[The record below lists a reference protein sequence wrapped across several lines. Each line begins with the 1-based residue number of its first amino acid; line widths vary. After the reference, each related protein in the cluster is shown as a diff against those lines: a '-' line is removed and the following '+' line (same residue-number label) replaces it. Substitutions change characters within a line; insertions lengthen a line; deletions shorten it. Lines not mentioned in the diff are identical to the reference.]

1 MTESSGPT
9 DFFSTPEMYVWKP
22 GYLSQQS
29 RPVVRA
35 RVPNAMKRVLV
46 ITYHWPPSGGV
57 TVLRCLKLVKYLR
70 EFGWEPVVFTA
81 RDAKYQFEDPSNFK
95 DVPDGLEVLRVT
107 APEPTNLFK
116 RLTGRK
122 RETPLLSITATS
134 SDQRSRWDALGVWVR
149 GNFFIPD
156 ARALWIRPS
165 VRHLSRYL
173 KDHPVDAIFT
183 DGPPHT
189 NTVIGLRLAQR
200 FNLPWLADFQ
210 DPWTQVD
217 YYADMRIGK
226 RADRIHRA
234 LEQAVFRTASKIS
247 IASPTW
253 ARNLESIGARDVEVL
268 PYGYD
273 EADFVEYAPATD
285 PSHFILFHG
294 GLLGTDRN
302 PIGLWEALGLMLQE
316 SAELRSR
323 LRIRLAGS
331 VDVEVRRQLS
341 ASGLD
346 PYTEYLG
353 NLPRTAVIEEL
364 GRAAVLLLPVNR
376 AANGA
381 GRIPGKLFELLRAGK
396 PILSFSDV
404 HGDVATLL
412 EEYKAGITVGYE
424 DTSKILDLLRAQ
436 LASTGTMRNTTDLQH
451 FSNRALASKVAGW
464 LDLMIH

>member
-1 MTESSGPT
+1 
-9 DFFSTPEMYVWKP
+9 
-22 GYLSQQS
+22 
-29 RPVVRA
+29 
-35 RVPNAMKRVLV
+35 MKRVLV

-95 DVPDGLEVLRVT
+95 DVPEGLEVMRVT

-134 SDQRSRWDALGVWVR
+134 ADQRSRWDALGVWVR

-165 VRHLSRYL
+165 VRHLSHYL

-183 DGPPHT
+183 AGPPHT

-234 LEQAVFRTASKIS
+234 LEQAVFHTASKIS

-253 ARNLESIGARDVEVL
+253 AKDLESIGAREVEVL

-273 EADFVEYAPATD
+273 EADFAEYK
-285 PSHFILFHG
+285 PSVDSAFFTLFHG

-302 PIGLWEALGLMLQE
+302 PIGLWEALRLMLQE
-316 SAELRSR
+316 SDDLRRR

-331 VDVEVRRQLS
+331 VDFEVRRQLS
-341 ASGLD
+341 AAGLD
-346 PYTEYLG
+346 PHTQYLG
-353 NLPRTAVIEEL
+353 TLPRTAVIDEL
-364 GRAAVLLLPVNR
+364 ARANVLLLPVNR
-376 AANGA
+376 AANAA
-381 GRIPGKLFELLRAGK
+381 GRIPGKLFELLRSGK
-396 PILSFSDV
+396 PILSFSDLP
-404 HGDVATLL
+404 GDVASFLA
-412 EEYKAGITVGYE
+412 EHNAGITVGYN
-424 DTSKILDLLRAQ
+424 DTEVIRTFL
-436 LASTGTMRNTTDLQH
+436 GTQVSSEVPLRNTTDMVRL
-451 FSNRALASKVAGW
+451 SNRELASQVAGW
-464 LDLMIH
+464 LDEIALREDRTKRA

>member
-1 MTESSGPT
+1 
-9 DFFSTPEMYVWKP
+9 
-22 GYLSQQS
+22 
-29 RPVVRA
+29 
-35 RVPNAMKRVLV
+35 MKRVLV

-57 TVLRCLKLVKYLR
+57 TVLRCLKLVKYLK

-81 RDAKYQFEDPSNFK
+81 RDAKYQFEDSSNFK
-95 DVPDGLEVLRVT
+95 DIPEGLEVVRVT

-122 RETPLLSITATS
+122 RDTPLLSITATS
-134 SDQRSRWDALGVWVR
+134 ADQRSRWDALGVWVR

-165 VRHLSRYL
+165 VRHLNRYL

-189 NTVIGLRLAQR
+189 NTVIGLRVAQR
-200 FNLPWLADFQ
+200 FQLPWLADFQ

-217 YYADMRIGK
+217 YYTDMRIGK

-253 ARNLESIGARDVEVL
+253 ANDLESIGARNVEVL

-273 EADFVEYAPATD
+273 EADFCDYVPSADPA
-285 PSHFILFHG
+285 HFTLFHG

-302 PIGLWEALGLMLQE
+302 PVGLWEALQRMLVE
-316 SAELRSR
+316 SEELRSR

-341 ASGLD
+341 AAGLD
-346 PYTEYLG
+346 PYTQYLG
-353 NLPRTAVIEEL
+353 SLPRTAVIEEI
-364 GRAAVLLLPVNR
+364 GRANVLLLPVNR
-376 AANGA
+376 AANA
-381 GRIPGKLFELLRAGK
+381 SGRIPGKLFELLRSGK
-396 PILSFSDV
+396 PILSFADLP
-404 HGDVATLL
+404 GDVASYLAAHN
-412 EEYKAGITVGYE
+412 AGITAGYE
-424 DTSKILDLLRAQ
+424 DTEGIHSFLSAHVLSVAPL
-436 LASTGTMRNTTDLQH
+436 RNTSDLVRL
-451 FSNRALASKVAGW
+451 SNRALAAQVAGW
-464 LDLMIH
+464 LDEITHG

>member
-1 MTESSGPT
+1 
-9 DFFSTPEMYVWKP
+9 
-22 GYLSQQS
+22 
-29 RPVVRA
+29 
-35 RVPNAMKRVLV
+35 MKRVLV

-81 RDAKYQFEDPSNFK
+81 RDANYQFEDPSNFK
-95 DVPDGLEVLRVT
+95 DVPEGLEVVRVP

-122 RETPLLSITATS
+122 QDTPLLSITATS
-134 SDQRSRWDALGVWVR
+134 ADQRSRWDALGVWVR

-165 VRHLSRYL
+165 VRHLSHYL

-253 ARNLESIGARDVEVL
+253 ARDLESIGAREVEVL

-273 EADFVEYAPATD
+273 EADFAVYK
-285 PSHFILFHG
+285 PSVDSAFFTLFHG

-302 PIGLWEALGLMLQE
+302 PIGLWEALRLMLQE
-316 SAELRSR
+316 SDDLRRR

-331 VDVEVRRQLS
+331 VDFEVRRQLS
-341 ASGLD
+341 AAGLD
-346 PYTEYLG
+346 PYTQYLG
-353 NLPRTAVIEEL
+353 TLPRTAVIDEL
-364 GRAAVLLLPVNR
+364 ARANVLLLPVNR
-376 AANGA
+376 AANAA
-381 GRIPGKLFELLRAGK
+381 GRIPGKLFELLRSGK
-396 PILSFSDV
+396 PILSFSDLP
-404 HGDVATLL
+404 GDVASFLA
-412 EEYKAGITVGYE
+412 EHNAGITAAYE
-424 DTSKILDLLRAQ
+424 DAAGITRFLKTQLTSETPVRTAEDLLP
-436 LASTGTMRNTTDLQH
+436 L
-451 FSNRALASKVAGW
+451 SNRSLAGKVAGW
-464 LDLMIH
+464 LDDITTG

>member
-1 MTESSGPT
+1 
-9 DFFSTPEMYVWKP
+9 
-22 GYLSQQS
+22 
-29 RPVVRA
+29 
-35 RVPNAMKRVLV
+35 MKRVLV

-95 DVPDGLEVLRVT
+95 DVPEGLEVVRVT

-116 RLTGRK
+116 WLTGRK
-122 RETPLLSITATS
+122 QDTPLLSITATS
-134 SDQRSRWDALGVWVR
+134 ADQRSRWDALGVWVR

-165 VRHLSRYL
+165 VRQLSRYL
-173 KDHPVDAIFT
+173 KVHPVDAIFT

-189 NTVIGLRLAQR
+189 NTVIGLRIAQR

-253 ARNLESIGARDVEVL
+253 AKDLESIGAQNVEVL

-273 EADFVEYAPATD
+273 EADFADYANSVD
-285 PSHFILFHG
+285 SRHFVLFHG

-302 PIGLWEALGLMLQE
+302 PVGLWEALRRMLKDSE
-316 SAELRSR
+316 EFRGR
-323 LRIRLAGS
+323 LCIRLAGS

-341 ASGLD
+341 SAGLE
-346 PYTEYLG
+346 PYTQYLG
-353 NLPRTAVIEEL
+353 SLPRTAVIEEI
-364 GRAAVLLLPVNR
+364 GRANVLILPVNR
-376 AANGA
+376 AANAA

-396 PILSFSDV
+396 PILSFSDTP
-404 HGDVATLL
+404 GDVDSFIATHN
-412 EEYKAGITVGYE
+412 AGITTGYE
-424 DTSKILDLLRAQ
+424 DTEGICNFLYAQ
-436 LASTGTMRNTTDLQH
+436 LASEAPLRNTADLMR
-451 FSNRALASKVAGW
+451 FSNRALASQVAGW
-464 LDLMIH
+464 LDEILLHEHRT

>member
-1 MTESSGPT
+1 
-9 DFFSTPEMYVWKP
+9 
-22 GYLSQQS
+22 
-29 RPVVRA
+29 
-35 RVPNAMKRVLV
+35 MKRVLV

-95 DVPDGLEVLRVT
+95 DVPEELEVVRVT

-122 RETPLLSITATS
+122 QDTPLLSITATS
-134 SDQRSRWDALGVWVR
+134 ADQRSRWDAFGIWVR

-173 KDHPVDAIFT
+173 KTHPVDAIFT

-189 NTVIGLRLAQR
+189 NTVIGLRIAQR

-217 YYADMRIGK
+217 YYADMCIGK

-253 ARNLESIGARDVEVL
+253 AKDLESIGAQNVEVL

-273 EADFVEYAPATD
+273 EADFAGYAPSVD
-285 PSHFILFHG
+285 NRHFVLFHG

-302 PIGLWEALGLMLQE
+302 PVGLWEALRRMLKDSE
-316 SAELRSR
+316 EFRDR
-323 LRIRLAGS
+323 LCIRLAGS

-341 ASGLD
+341 LAGLE
-346 PYTEYLG
+346 PYTQYLG
-353 NLPRTAVIEEL
+353 SLPRTAVIEEL
-364 GRAAVLLLPVNR
+364 GRANVLILPVNR
-376 AANGA
+376 AANAA

-396 PILSFSDV
+396 PILSFSDTL
-404 HGDVATLL
+404 GDVDSFIAAHN
-412 EEYKAGITVGYE
+412 AGITTGYE
-424 DTSKILDLLRAQ
+424 DTEKICNFLNAQ
-436 LASTGTMRNTTDLQH
+436 LASEASLRNTADLVR
-451 FSNRALASKVAGW
+451 FSNRTLASQVAAW
-464 LDLMIH
+464 LDEILLHEHRASGK

>member
-1 MTESSGPT
+1 
-9 DFFSTPEMYVWKP
+9 
-22 GYLSQQS
+22 
-29 RPVVRA
+29 
-35 RVPNAMKRVLV
+35 MKRVLV

-95 DVPDGLEVLRVT
+95 DVPDGLEVVRVT

-134 SDQRSRWDALGVWVR
+134 ADQRSRWDALGVWVR

-165 VRHLSRYL
+165 VRHLSHYL

-234 LEQAVFRTASKIS
+234 LEQAVFHTASKIS

-253 ARNLESIGARDVEVL
+253 AKELESIGARHVEVL

-273 EADFVEYAPATD
+273 EDDFTDYAPSAD
-285 PSHFILFHG
+285 PAHFTLFHG

-302 PIGLWEALGLMLQE
+302 PVGLWEALRRMLTDSE
-316 SAELRSR
+316 ELRSR
-323 LRIRLAGS
+323 LCIRLAGS
-331 VDVEVRRQLS
+331 VDVEVRRQLA

-346 PYTEYLG
+346 PYTQYLG
-353 NLPRTAVIEEL
+353 TLPRTSVIEEI
-364 GRAAVLLLPVNR
+364 GRANVLLLPVNR
-376 AANGA
+376 AANAA

-396 PILSFSDV
+396 PILSFSDTP
-404 HGDVATLL
+404 GDVDSFIA
-412 EEYKAGITVGYE
+412 KHNAGITTGYE
-424 DTSKILDLLRAQ
+424 DTEAICNFLNAQ
-436 LASTGTMRNTTDLQH
+436 LASEASLRNTAHLVLL
-451 FSNRALASKVAGW
+451 SNRALAAQVAGW
-464 LDLMIH
+464 LDEIVLHEHHTKESRTSSLRMRHVNSNLSRRWIYIFSNRHL

>member
-1 MTESSGPT
+1 
-9 DFFSTPEMYVWKP
+9 
-22 GYLSQQS
+22 
-29 RPVVRA
+29 
-35 RVPNAMKRVLV
+35 MKRVLV

-95 DVPDGLEVLRVT
+95 DVPEGLEVVRVP

-122 RETPLLSITATS
+122 QDTPLLSITATS
-134 SDQRSRWDALGVWVR
+134 ADQRSRWDALGVWVR

-189 NTVIGLRLAQR
+189 NTVIGLRVAQR

-226 RADRIHRA
+226 RADRIHRR

-253 ARNLESIGARDVEVL
+253 ARDLESIGARNVEVL
-268 PYGYD
+268 PYGFD
-273 EADFVEYAPATD
+273 EADFVDYASSVDAA
-285 PSHFILFHG
+285 HFTLFHG

-302 PIGLWEALGLMLQE
+302 PVGLWEALRRMLTDSE
-316 SAELRSR
+316 ELRRR
-323 LRIRLAGS
+323 LCIRLAGS
-331 VDVEVRRQLS
+331 VDIEVRRQLS
-341 ASGLD
+341 AAGLD
-346 PYTEYLG
+346 PYTLYLG
-353 NLPRTAVIEEL
+353 TLPRPAVIDEL
-364 GRAAVLLLPVNR
+364 ARANVLLLPVNR
-376 AANGA
+376 AANAA
-381 GRIPGKLFELLRAGK
+381 GRIPGKLFELLRSGK
-396 PILSFSDV
+396 PILSFSDLP
-404 HGDVATLL
+404 GDVGTFLNGH
-412 EEYKAGITVGYE
+412 KAGITVAYDDAAEITRFLKTQLTSETPFRTIE
-424 DTSKILDLLRAQ
+424 DLSPL
-436 LASTGTMRNTTDLQH
+436 
-451 FSNRALASKVAGW
+451 SNRSLAGKVVGW
-464 LDLMIH
+464 LDEITNA